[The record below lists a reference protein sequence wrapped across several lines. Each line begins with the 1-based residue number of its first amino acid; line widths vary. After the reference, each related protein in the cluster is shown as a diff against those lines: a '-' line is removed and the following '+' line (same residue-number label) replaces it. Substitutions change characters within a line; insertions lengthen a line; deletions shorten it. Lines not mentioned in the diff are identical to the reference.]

1 MKKKLEELK
10 ALVLE
15 NDGVLL
21 ETLRRL
27 AELEKKLQELADA
40 HTIRENCIKNM
51 LDRLAELERWKEEQ
65 GKLPN
70 IVWFMPTNDGGDESV
85 IRCVRCGEIIPH
97 GEIHRCLQTTANTTN
112 DKQGWDETKT
122 MTGEEF
128 LGELDKLIDDKQ
140 EASHE

>member
-27 AELEKKLQELADA
+27 AELEKKSQELADA

-65 GKLPN
+65 ESICPVCGKK
-70 IVWFMPTNDGGDESV
+70 
-85 IRCVRCGEIIPH
+85 
-97 GEIHRCLQTTANTTN
+97 ANHCHTV
-112 DKQGWDETKT
+112 
-122 MTGEEF
+122 EEF
-128 LGELDKLIDDKQ
+128 QAAGVEVPPPSKSLSEKGE
-140 EASHE
+140 